1 LIIAWR
7 RNAYWE
13 RNFLH
18 LPSVPETTPCCNV
31 IMAFSFLG
39 GTECGTALLAAEF
52 WRKGSISLTET
63 KI

>member
-1 LIIAWR
+1 MLIGKETSSISLL
-7 RNAYWE
+7 
-13 RNFLH
+13 FLKQP
-18 LPSVPETTPCCNV
+18 LVV